1 MSDKRSSSA
10 FVLSLVGGLLI
21 VFGSI
26 LTLLFF
32 TNFHISPMRGMMG
45 GGMMGWWSGPG
56 FMGGWFFSIPLISG
70 ILVILGA
77 IMMNARPQETTIWG
91 IVVLIFSIIGFTG
104 MGFSILGGFLGII
117 GGAIGLSKRR

>member
-1 MSDKRSSSA
+1 
-10 FVLSLVGGLLI
+10 
-21 VFGSI
+21 
-26 LTLLFF
+26 
-32 TNFHISPMRGMMG
+32 MRGMMG

-104 MGFSILGGFLGII
+104 MGFSILGGILGII